1 MEFIRIEDGIV
12 TMHLTDNQ
20 TLVEEKRPFSN
31 LRIKSRKATLSDCTC
46 FLRPGVDVCVLSAT
60 ENEYNSEEENKDH
73 VSHINV

>member
-60 ENEYNSEEENKDH
+60 ENEYNSKEENKDH